1 MRRPL
6 CVFCAGMLGVALV
19 CDFLPQTELFV
30 PFAAFFVAVCLLL
43 CIPDRTRKALLCLLL
58 GAAAGLAAARHT
70 NARLEQTLEKYA
82 GQTVALTAE
91 VESVSAS
98 YYPGI
103 VDAVLRVERVN
114 GRAAEF
120 RVECDTLPVCE
131 AGERVEGRFA
141 LEAPEPADRTTLFAD
156 GVALLAKEPQAFA
169 RLGQGSSFRART
181 SRLQKRLSTS
191 LRGEMNEDAG
201 GVLAA
206 MTVGD
211 RNHLS
216 SALRSAYR
224 GAGLSHVLVVSGMHV
239 SILCGDVFGR
249 RRRERS
255 YRSRRVKVLFTAF
268 LALLLAGVTGF
279 TPSVCRAAVAVW
291 VSALGVWVYGASDAL
306 TSLAAAGIL
315 MTARNSY
322 AVCDIGFELSFA
334 AVLGTLAGAELS
346 RRLHALFAAH
356 ATRKKKPAVLQRI
369 LRHVRSSLTETV
381 CIGVCASAAAF
392 PVLVLR
398 GLSVSIYAVLSG
410 VAVLWMVKPMML
422 LGLGTA
428 FAGLVPAAGPLYTMI
443 GKAAEFLTG
452 LLNRW
457 AVWVSAKPGAGLYFD
472 TNYAAIV
479 CLLLMALCGLAH
491 VWKVRLR
498 VAVPG
503 LLLTAAL
510 AIGAGNALC
519 RDVVHVDLVG
529 SANRVMSGQKFTTLF
544 IDEAAQALEAA
555 CWIPMKRTTRVV
567 FAGDHC
573 QLPPTVKSIEAMRG
587 GLAKTLMERIVEN
600 KPEVVT
606 LLTVQYRMNE
616 KIMQFSSEW
625 FYDGKVIAAPEV
637 CHRGILDYDLPMMWI
652 DTSGTEAY
660 EQFVGES
667 FGRINKK
674 EAALTLEKLQE
685 YFEKTGK
692 QRILDE
698 SIDVGIISPYRAQV
712 QYLRQQIKKKE
723 FFRPYRKLISVN
735 TVDGFQGQE
744 RDIIIISLVRSNNE
758 GQIGF
763 LSDLRR
769 MNVAITRARMKLI
782 IMGNA
787 ETLSH
792 TLFYKKLYEY
802 VMQISNGE

>member
-1 MRRPL
+1 M
-6 CVFCAGMLGVALV
+6 
-19 CDFLPQTELFV
+19 
-30 PFAAFFVAVCLLL
+30 PFAAFFVAGCLLL
-43 CIPDRTRKALLCLLL
+43 CIPDRTRKASLCLLL

-156 GVALLAKEPQAFA
+156 GVVLWAREPQAFA
-169 RLGQGSSFRART
+169 RLGKSSSFRART
-181 SRLQKRLSTS
+181 GRLQKRLSTS

-255 YRSRRVKVLFTAF
+255 YRSRRVKALFTAF
-268 LALLLAGVTGF
+268 LALLLVGVTGF
-279 TPSVCRAAVAVW
+279 TPSVRRAAVAVW

-334 AVLGTLAGAELS
+334 AVVGTVAGGACIRRIREWWCQDFWKKSENPVRRPWYLRVFPDRFWGLAESACIS
-346 RRLHALFAAH
+346 LF
-356 ATRKKKPAVLQRI
+356 
-369 LRHVRSSLTETV
+369 
-381 CIGVCASAAAF
+381 ASAATF

-398 GLSVSIYAVLSG
+398 GLSVSLWAVASG
-410 VAVLWMVKPMML
+410 VAVLWLVQPML
-422 LGLGTA
+422 LLSLGTA

-457 AVWVSAKPGAGLYFD
+457 TVWISTKPGAGLYFD
-472 TNYAAIV
+472 TNYAALV

-491 VWKVRLR
+491 LWKVRLR

-503 LLLTAAL
+503 ILMTAVL
-510 AIGAGNALC
+510 AIGVGNALC

-529 SANRVMSGQKFTTLF
+529 SANSPAVVVSQNHTAVVLF
-544 IDEAAQALEAA
+544 RGGASTQRALENQLA
-555 CWIPMKRTTRVV
+555 RRGVTTVE
-567 FAGDHC
+567 
-573 QLPPTVKSIEAMRG
+573 L
-587 GLAKTLMERIVEN
+587 LA
-600 KPEVVT
+600 
-606 LLTVQYRMNE
+606 
-616 KIMQFSSEW
+616 
-625 FYDGKVIAAPEV
+625 
-637 CHRGILDYDLPMMWI
+637 
-652 DTSGTEAY
+652 
-660 EQFVGES
+660 
-667 FGRINKK
+667 
-674 EAALTLEKLQE
+674 
-685 YFEKTGK
+685 
-692 QRILDE
+692 
-698 SIDVGIISPYRAQV
+698 
-712 QYLRQQIKKKE
+712 
-723 FFRPYRKLISVN
+723 
-735 TVDGFQGQE
+735 
-744 RDIIIISLVRSNNE
+744 
-758 GQIGF
+758 
-763 LSDLRR
+763 DLRLDPE
-769 MNVAITRARMKLI
+769 NVT
-782 IMGNA
+782 
-787 ETLSH
+787 
-792 TLFYKKLYEY
+792 
-802 VMQISNGE
+802 

>member
-1 MRRPL
+1 M
-6 CVFCAGMLGVALV
+6 
-19 CDFLPQTELFV
+19 

-43 CIPDRTRKALLCLLL
+43 CIPDRTRKASLCLLL
-58 GAAAGLAAARHT
+58 GAAAGLAAVRHT
-70 NARLEQTLEKYA
+70 DARLAGVQAQYA
-82 GQTVALTAE
+82 GQTVVLTAE
-91 VESVSAS
+91 VELVSPS

-114 GRAAEF
+114 GKAADL
-120 RVECDTLPVCE
+120 RVECDALPQCE
-131 AGERVEGRFA
+131 AGERVEGRFV
-141 LEAPEPADRTTLFAD
+141 LEVPEPAERTALFAD
-156 GVALLAKEPQAFA
+156 GAALLAKEPQAFA

-181 SRLQKRLSTS
+181 SRLQKRLSAS
-191 LRGEMNEDAG
+191 LRKGLSEDVG

-255 YRSRRVKVLFTAF
+255 YRSRRVKALFTAF

-346 RRLHALFAAH
+346 RHLHALFAAH
-356 ATRKKKPAVLQRI
+356 ATRKKKPSVLQRI

-381 CIGVCASAAAF
+381 CIGVCASAATF

-398 GLSVSIYAVLSG
+398 GLSVSLWAVASG
-410 VAVLWMVKPMML
+410 VAVLWLVQPML
-422 LGLGTA
+422 LLSLGTA

-457 AVWVSAKPGAGLYFD
+457 AVWVSAKPGAGMYFD
-472 TNYAAIV
+472 TNYAALV

-529 SANRVMSGQKFTTLF
+529 SANSPAVVVSQNHTAVVLF
-544 IDEAAQALEAA
+544 
-555 CWIPMKRTTRVV
+555 
-567 FAGDHC
+567 
-573 QLPPTVKSIEAMRG
+573 RG
-587 GLAKTLMERIVEN
+587 GASTQRAVEN
-600 KPEVVT
+600 QLARRGVTTVELLADLRLDPENACTLPARTMCRVAVQPVGSAVTRQTQTAAVETLRTRSGCLVRLTIGEQQFVTVSGTVTLAEPVRVQWLLASPAKPEAVQWEQ
-606 LLTVQYRMNE
+606 LLSRSDHYQW
-616 KIMQFSSEW
+616 MQGGEAVYASLSLR
-625 FYDGKVIAAPEV
+625 P
-637 CHRGILDYDLPMMWI
+637 
-652 DTSGTEAY
+652 SG
-660 EQFVGES
+660 GW
-667 FGRINKK
+667 
-674 EAALTLEKLQE
+674 
-685 YFEKTGK
+685 
-692 QRILDE
+692 
-698 SIDVGIISPYRAQV
+698 RA
-712 QYLRQQIKKKE
+712 E
-723 FFRPYRKLISVN
+723 
-735 TVDGFQGQE
+735 
-744 RDIIIISLVRSNNE
+744 
-758 GQIGF
+758 
-763 LSDLRR
+763 
-769 MNVAITRARMKLI
+769 
-782 IMGNA
+782 
-787 ETLSH
+787 
-792 TLFYKKLYEY
+792 
-802 VMQISNGE
+802 

>member
-1 MRRPL
+1 M
-6 CVFCAGMLGVALV
+6 
-19 CDFLPQTELFV
+19 

-156 GVALLAKEPQAFA
+156 GVVLWAREPQAFA
-169 RLGQGSSFRART
+169 RLGKSSSFRART
-181 SRLQKRLSTS
+181 GRLQKRLSTS

-239 SILCGDVFGR
+239 SILCGNVFGR

-255 YRSRRVKVLFTAF
+255 YRSRRVKALFTAF

-346 RRLHALFAAH
+346 RHLHALFAAH

-369 LRHVRSSLTETV
+369 LRHIRSSLTETV

-428 FAGLVPAAGPLYTMI
+428 FAGLVPVAGPLYLLL
-443 GKAAEFLTG
+443 GKAAEALTG

-472 TNYAAIV
+472 TNYAALV

-491 VWKVRLR
+491 LWKVRLR

-503 LLLTAAL
+503 LLLTAAQ
-510 AIGAGNALC
+510 AMPCAGMWC
-519 RDVVHVDLVG
+519 T
-529 SANRVMSGQKFTTLF
+529 STLW
-544 IDEAAQALEAA
+544 A
-555 CWIPMKRTTRVV
+555 V
-567 FAGDHC
+567 
-573 QLPPTVKSIEAMRG
+573 PTVRRWWSARITQPWCCSGVGHPLSGRW
-587 GLAKTLMERIVEN
+587 KTSW
-600 KPEVVT
+600 PA
-606 LLTVQYRMNE
+606 
-616 KIMQFSSEW
+616 
-625 FYDGKVIAAPEV
+625 GA
-637 CHRGILDYDLPMMWI
+637 
-652 DTSGTEAY
+652 
-660 EQFVGES
+660 
-667 FGRINKK
+667 
-674 EAALTLEKLQE
+674 
-685 YFEKTGK
+685 
-692 QRILDE
+692 
-698 SIDVGIISPYRAQV
+698 
-712 QYLRQQIKKKE
+712 
-723 FFRPYRKLISVN
+723 
-735 TVDGFQGQE
+735 
-744 RDIIIISLVRSNNE
+744 
-758 GQIGF
+758 
-763 LSDLRR
+763 
-769 MNVAITRARMKLI
+769 
-782 IMGNA
+782 
-787 ETLSH
+787 
-792 TLFYKKLYEY
+792 
-802 VMQISNGE
+802 

>member
-1 MRRPL
+1 M
-6 CVFCAGMLGVALV
+6 
-19 CDFLPQTELFV
+19 

-58 GAAAGLAAARHT
+58 GAAGLVAARHT

-91 VESVSAS
+91 VESVSVS

-156 GVALLAKEPQAFA
+156 GVVLWAREPQAFA
-169 RLGQGSSFRART
+169 RLGKSSSFRART

-211 RNHLS
+211 RNYLS

-239 SILCGDVFGR
+239 SILCGDVFGSVFGR

-255 YRSRRVKVLFTAF
+255 YRSRRVKALFTAF

-315 MTARNSY
+315 MTVRNSY

-334 AVLGTLAGAELS
+334 AVVGTVAGGACIRRIREWWCQDFWKKSENPVRRPWYLRVFPDRFWGLAESACIS
-346 RRLHALFAAH
+346 LF
-356 ATRKKKPAVLQRI
+356 
-369 LRHVRSSLTETV
+369 
-381 CIGVCASAAAF
+381 ASAATF

-398 GLSVSIYAVLSG
+398 GLSVSLWAVASG
-410 VAVLWMVKPMML
+410 VAVLWLVQPML
-422 LGLGTA
+422 LLSLGTA
-428 FAGLVPAAGPLYTMI
+428 FAGLVPVAGPLYLLL
-443 GKAAEFLTG
+443 GKAAEALTG

-472 TNYAAIV
+472 TNYAALV
-479 CLLLMALCGLAH
+479 CLLLMALCGLAQLG
-491 VWKVRLR
+491 KVRLR

-519 RDVVHVDLVG
+519 RDVVHIDLVG
-529 SANRVMSGQKFTTLF
+529 SANSPAVVVSQNHTAVVLF
-544 IDEAAQALEAA
+544 
-555 CWIPMKRTTRVV
+555 
-567 FAGDHC
+567 
-573 QLPPTVKSIEAMRG
+573 RG
-587 GLAKTLMERIVEN
+587 GASTQRAVEN
-600 KPEVVT
+600 QLARRGVTTVELLADLRLDPEDACTLPARTMCRVAVQSMGSAVTRQTQTAAVETLRTRSGCLVRLTIGEQQFVTVSGTVTLAEPVRVQWLLASPAKPEAVQWEQ
-606 LLTVQYRMNE
+606 LLSRSDHYQW
-616 KIMQFSSEW
+616 MQGGEAVYASLSLR
-625 FYDGKVIAAPEV
+625 P
-637 CHRGILDYDLPMMWI
+637 
-652 DTSGTEAY
+652 SG
-660 EQFVGES
+660 GW
-667 FGRINKK
+667 
-674 EAALTLEKLQE
+674 
-685 YFEKTGK
+685 
-692 QRILDE
+692 
-698 SIDVGIISPYRAQV
+698 RA
-712 QYLRQQIKKKE
+712 E
-723 FFRPYRKLISVN
+723 
-735 TVDGFQGQE
+735 
-744 RDIIIISLVRSNNE
+744 
-758 GQIGF
+758 
-763 LSDLRR
+763 
-769 MNVAITRARMKLI
+769 
-782 IMGNA
+782 
-787 ETLSH
+787 
-792 TLFYKKLYEY
+792 
-802 VMQISNGE
+802 

>member
-1 MRRPL
+1 M
-6 CVFCAGMLGVALV
+6 
-19 CDFLPQTELFV
+19 

-43 CIPDRTRKALLCLLL
+43 CIPDRTRKASLCLLL
-58 GAAAGLAAARHT
+58 GAAAGLAAVRHT
-70 NARLEQTLEKYA
+70 DARLAGVQAQHA
-82 GQTVALTAE
+82 GQTVVLTAE
-91 VESVSAS
+91 VELVSPS

-114 GRAAEF
+114 GKAADL
-120 RVECDTLPVCE
+120 RVECDALPQCE
-131 AGERVEGRFA
+131 AGERVEGRFV
-141 LEAPEPADRTTLFAD
+141 LEVPEPAERTALFAD
-156 GVALLAKEPQAFA
+156 GAALLAKEPQAFA

-181 SRLQKRLSTS
+181 SRLQKRLSAS
-191 LRGEMNEDAG
+191 LRKGLSEDVG

-255 YRSRRVKVLFTAF
+255 YRSRRVKALFTAF

-346 RRLHALFAAH
+346 RHLHALFAAH
-356 ATRKKKPAVLQRI
+356 ATRKKKPSVLQRI

-381 CIGVCASAAAF
+381 CIGVCASAATF

-398 GLSVSIYAVLSG
+398 GLSVSLWAVASG
-410 VAVLWMVKPMML
+410 VAVLWLVQPML
-422 LGLGTA
+422 LLSLGTA

-457 AVWVSAKPGAGLYFD
+457 AVWVSAKPGAGMYFD
-472 TNYAAIV
+472 TNYAALV

-510 AIGAGNALC
+510 AIGVGNALC

-529 SANRVMSGQKFTTLF
+529 SANSPAVVVSQNHTAVVLF
-544 IDEAAQALEAA
+544 
-555 CWIPMKRTTRVV
+555 
-567 FAGDHC
+567 
-573 QLPPTVKSIEAMRG
+573 RG
-587 GLAKTLMERIVEN
+587 GASTQRAVEN
-600 KPEVVT
+600 QLARRGVTTVELLADLRLDPENACTLPARTMCRVAVQPVGSAVTRQTQTAAVETLRTRFGCLVRLTIGEQQFVTVSGTVTLAEPVRAQWLLASPAKPEAVQWEQ
-606 LLTVQYRMNE
+606 LLSRSDHYQW
-616 KIMQFSSEW
+616 MQGGEAVYASLSLR
-625 FYDGKVIAAPEV
+625 P
-637 CHRGILDYDLPMMWI
+637 
-652 DTSGTEAY
+652 SG
-660 EQFVGES
+660 GW
-667 FGRINKK
+667 
-674 EAALTLEKLQE
+674 
-685 YFEKTGK
+685 
-692 QRILDE
+692 
-698 SIDVGIISPYRAQV
+698 RA
-712 QYLRQQIKKKE
+712 E
-723 FFRPYRKLISVN
+723 
-735 TVDGFQGQE
+735 
-744 RDIIIISLVRSNNE
+744 
-758 GQIGF
+758 
-763 LSDLRR
+763 
-769 MNVAITRARMKLI
+769 
-782 IMGNA
+782 
-787 ETLSH
+787 
-792 TLFYKKLYEY
+792 
-802 VMQISNGE
+802 

>member
-1 MRRPL
+1 M
-6 CVFCAGMLGVALV
+6 
-19 CDFLPQTELFV
+19 

-43 CIPDRTRKALLCLLL
+43 CIPDRTRKASLCLLL

-156 GVALLAKEPQAFA
+156 GAALLAKEPQAFA

-181 SRLQKRLSTS
+181 SRLQKRLSAS

-211 RNHLS
+211 RDHLS

-255 YRSRRVKVLFTAF
+255 YRSRRVKALFTAF

-334 AVLGTLAGAELS
+334 AVVGTVAGGACIRRIREWWCQDFWKKSENPVRRPWYLRVFPDRFWGLAESACIS
-346 RRLHALFAAH
+346 LF
-356 ATRKKKPAVLQRI
+356 
-369 LRHVRSSLTETV
+369 
-381 CIGVCASAAAF
+381 ASAATF

-398 GLSVSIYAVLSG
+398 GLSVSLWAVASG
-410 VAVLWMVKPMML
+410 VAVLWLVQPMLL

-472 TNYAAIV
+472 TNYAALV

-491 VWKVRLR
+491 LWKVRLR

-503 LLLTAAL
+503 LLLTAVL
-510 AIGAGNALC
+510 AIGVGNALC
-519 RDVVHVDLVG
+519 RDVVHIDLVG
-529 SANRVMSGQKFTTLF
+529 SANSPAVVVSQNHTAVVLF
-544 IDEAAQALEAA
+544 RGGASTQRALENQLARRGVTTVELLADLRLDPENACTLPARTMCRVAVQPVGSAVTRQTSTAA
-555 CWIPMKRTTRVV
+555 VETLHTRFGCLVRLTIGEQQFV
-567 FAGDHC
+567 
-573 QLPPTVKSIEAMRG
+573 TVSG
-587 GLAKTLMERIVEN
+587 TVTLAEPVRAQWLLASPA
-600 KPEVVT
+600 KPEAVQWEQ
-606 LLTVQYRMNE
+606 LLSRSDHYQW
-616 KIMQFSSEW
+616 MQGEEAVYASLSLR
-625 FYDGKVIAAPEV
+625 P
-637 CHRGILDYDLPMMWI
+637 
-652 DTSGTEAY
+652 SG
-660 EQFVGES
+660 GW
-667 FGRINKK
+667 
-674 EAALTLEKLQE
+674 
-685 YFEKTGK
+685 
-692 QRILDE
+692 
-698 SIDVGIISPYRAQV
+698 RA
-712 QYLRQQIKKKE
+712 E
-723 FFRPYRKLISVN
+723 
-735 TVDGFQGQE
+735 
-744 RDIIIISLVRSNNE
+744 
-758 GQIGF
+758 
-763 LSDLRR
+763 
-769 MNVAITRARMKLI
+769 
-782 IMGNA
+782 
-787 ETLSH
+787 
-792 TLFYKKLYEY
+792 
-802 VMQISNGE
+802 

>member
-1 MRRPL
+1 M
-6 CVFCAGMLGVALV
+6 
-19 CDFLPQTELFV
+19 

-43 CIPDRTRKALLCLLL
+43 CIPDRTRKASLCLLL
-58 GAAAGLAAARHT
+58 GAAAGLAAVRHT
-70 NARLEQTLEKYA
+70 DARLAGVQAQYA
-82 GQTVALTAE
+82 GQTVVLTAE
-91 VESVSAS
+91 VELVSPS

-114 GRAAEF
+114 GKAADL
-120 RVECDTLPVCE
+120 RVECDALPQCE
-131 AGERVEGRFA
+131 AGERVEGRFV
-141 LEAPEPADRTTLFAD
+141 LEVPEPAERTALFAD
-156 GVALLAKEPQAFA
+156 GAALLAKEPQAFA

-181 SRLQKRLSTS
+181 SRLQKRLSAS
-191 LRGEMNEDAG
+191 LRKGLSEDVG

-255 YRSRRVKVLFTAF
+255 YRSRRVKALFTAF

-346 RRLHALFAAH
+346 RHLHALFAAH
-356 ATRKKKPAVLQRI
+356 ATRKKKPSVLQRI

-381 CIGVCASAAAF
+381 CIGVCASAATF

-398 GLSVSIYAVLSG
+398 GLSVSLWAVASG
-410 VAVLWMVKPMML
+410 VAVLWLVQPML
-422 LGLGTA
+422 LLSLGTA

-457 AVWVSAKPGAGLYFD
+457 AVWVSAKPGAGMYFD
-472 TNYAAIV
+472 TNYAALV

-519 RDVVHVDLVG
+519 REVVHVDLVG
-529 SANRVMSGQKFTTLF
+529 SANSPAVVVSQNHTAVVLF
-544 IDEAAQALEAA
+544 
-555 CWIPMKRTTRVV
+555 
-567 FAGDHC
+567 
-573 QLPPTVKSIEAMRG
+573 RG
-587 GLAKTLMERIVEN
+587 GASTQRAVEN
-600 KPEVVT
+600 QLARRGVTTVELLADLRLDPENACTLPARTMCRVAVQPVGSAVTRQTQTAAVETLRTRFGCLVRLTIGEQQFVTVSGTVTLAEPVRAQWLLASPAKPEAVQWEQ
-606 LLTVQYRMNE
+606 LLSRSDHYQW
-616 KIMQFSSEW
+616 MQGGEAVYASLSLR
-625 FYDGKVIAAPEV
+625 P
-637 CHRGILDYDLPMMWI
+637 
-652 DTSGTEAY
+652 SG
-660 EQFVGES
+660 GW
-667 FGRINKK
+667 
-674 EAALTLEKLQE
+674 
-685 YFEKTGK
+685 
-692 QRILDE
+692 
-698 SIDVGIISPYRAQV
+698 RA
-712 QYLRQQIKKKE
+712 E
-723 FFRPYRKLISVN
+723 
-735 TVDGFQGQE
+735 
-744 RDIIIISLVRSNNE
+744 
-758 GQIGF
+758 
-763 LSDLRR
+763 
-769 MNVAITRARMKLI
+769 
-782 IMGNA
+782 
-787 ETLSH
+787 
-792 TLFYKKLYEY
+792 
-802 VMQISNGE
+802 

>member
-1 MRRPL
+1 M
-6 CVFCAGMLGVALV
+6 
-19 CDFLPQTELFV
+19 

-43 CIPDRTRKALLCLLL
+43 CIPDRTRKASLCLLL

-141 LEAPEPADRTTLFAD
+141 LEAPEHADRTTLFAD
-156 GVALLAKEPQAFA
+156 GVVLWAREPQAFA
-169 RLGQGSSFRART
+169 RLGKSSSFRART
-181 SRLQKRLSTS
+181 AAQ
-191 LRGEMNEDAG
+191 G

-255 YRSRRVKVLFTAF
+255 YRSRRVKALFTAF

-346 RRLHALFAAH
+346 RHLHALFAAH
-356 ATRKKKPAVLQRI
+356 ATRKKKPSVLQRI

-392 PVLVLR
+392 PVLVLW

-428 FAGLVPAAGPLYTMI
+428 FAGLVPMAGPLYLLL
-443 GKAAEFLTG
+443 GKAAEALTG

-472 TNYAAIV
+472 TNYAALV

-491 VWKVRLR
+491 LWKVRLR

-519 RDVVHVDLVG
+519 RDVVHIDLVG
-529 SANRVMSGQKFTTLF
+529 SANSPAVVVSQNHTAVVLF
-544 IDEAAQALEAA
+544 RGGASTQRALENQLARRGVTTVELLADLRLDPENACTLPARTMCRVAVQPVGSAVTRQTSTAA
-555 CWIPMKRTTRVV
+555 VETLHTRFGCLVRLTIGEQQFV
-567 FAGDHC
+567 
-573 QLPPTVKSIEAMRG
+573 TVSG
-587 GLAKTLMERIVEN
+587 TVTLAEPVRAQWLLASPA
-600 KPEVVT
+600 KPEAVQWEQ
-606 LLTVQYRMNE
+606 LLSRSDHYQW
-616 KIMQFSSEW
+616 MQGGEAVYASLSLR
-625 FYDGKVIAAPEV
+625 P
-637 CHRGILDYDLPMMWI
+637 
-652 DTSGTEAY
+652 SG
-660 EQFVGES
+660 GW
-667 FGRINKK
+667 
-674 EAALTLEKLQE
+674 
-685 YFEKTGK
+685 
-692 QRILDE
+692 
-698 SIDVGIISPYRAQV
+698 RA
-712 QYLRQQIKKKE
+712 E
-723 FFRPYRKLISVN
+723 
-735 TVDGFQGQE
+735 
-744 RDIIIISLVRSNNE
+744 
-758 GQIGF
+758 
-763 LSDLRR
+763 
-769 MNVAITRARMKLI
+769 
-782 IMGNA
+782 
-787 ETLSH
+787 
-792 TLFYKKLYEY
+792 
-802 VMQISNGE
+802 

>member
-1 MRRPL
+1 M
-6 CVFCAGMLGVALV
+6 
-19 CDFLPQTELFV
+19 

-156 GVALLAKEPQAFA
+156 GAALLAKEPQAFA

-181 SRLQKRLSTS
+181 SRLQKRLSAS

-239 SILCGDVFGR
+239 SILCGNVFGSVFGR

-255 YRSRRVKVLFTAF
+255 YRSRRVKALFTAF

-334 AVLGTLAGAELS
+334 AVVGTVAGGACIRRIREWWCQNFWKKSENPVRRPWYLKVFPDRFWGLAESACIS
-346 RRLHALFAAH
+346 LF
-356 ATRKKKPAVLQRI
+356 
-369 LRHVRSSLTETV
+369 
-381 CIGVCASAAAF
+381 ASAATF

-398 GLSVSIYAVLSG
+398 GLSVSLWAVASG
-410 VAVLWMVKPMML
+410 VAVLWLVQPML
-422 LGLGTA
+422 LLSLGTA
-428 FAGLVPAAGPLYTMI
+428 FAGLVPVAGPLYLLL
-443 GKAAEFLTG
+443 GKAAEALTG

-457 AVWVSAKPGAGLYFD
+457 TVWISTKPGAGLYFD
-472 TNYAAIV
+472 TNYAALV

-491 VWKVRLR
+491 LWKVRLR

-503 LLLTAAL
+503 LLLTAVL
-510 AIGAGNALC
+510 AIGVGNALC

-529 SANRVMSGQKFTTLF
+529 SANSPAVVVSQNHTAVVLF
-544 IDEAAQALEAA
+544 
-555 CWIPMKRTTRVV
+555 
-567 FAGDHC
+567 
-573 QLPPTVKSIEAMRG
+573 RG
-587 GLAKTLMERIVEN
+587 GASTQRAVEN
-600 KPEVVT
+600 QLARRGVTTVELLADLRLDPENACTLPARTMCRVAVQPVGSAVTRQTSTAAVETLRTRFGCLVRLTIGEQQFVTVSGTVT
-606 LLTVQYRMNE
+606 LAEPV
-616 KIMQFSSEW
+616 
-625 FYDGKVIAAPEV
+625 
-637 CHRGILDYDLPMMWI
+637 
-652 DTSGTEAY
+652 
-660 EQFVGES
+660 
-667 FGRINKK
+667 
-674 EAALTLEKLQE
+674 
-685 YFEKTGK
+685 
-692 QRILDE
+692 
-698 SIDVGIISPYRAQV
+698 RAQWLLASPANPEAV
-712 QYLRQQIKKKE
+712 QWEQLLSRSDHYQWMQGGEAVYASLSLR
-723 FFRPYRKLISVN
+723 PS
-735 TVDGFQGQE
+735 GGW
-744 RDIIIISLVRSNNE
+744 
-758 GQIGF
+758 
-763 LSDLRR
+763 
-769 MNVAITRARMKLI
+769 RA
-782 IMGNA
+782 
-787 ETLSH
+787 E
-792 TLFYKKLYEY
+792 
-802 VMQISNGE
+802 

>member
-1 MRRPL
+1 M
-6 CVFCAGMLGVALV
+6 
-19 CDFLPQTELFV
+19 

-70 NARLEQTLEKYA
+70 SARLEQTLEKYA

-156 GVALLAKEPQAFA
+156 GAALLAKEPQAFA

-181 SRLQKRLSTS
+181 GRLQKRLSTS

-255 YRSRRVKVLFTAF
+255 YRSRRVKALFTAF

-334 AVLGTLAGAELS
+334 AVVGTVAGGACIRRIREWWCQDFWKKSENPVRRPWYLRVFPDRFWGLAESACIS
-346 RRLHALFAAH
+346 LF
-356 ATRKKKPAVLQRI
+356 
-369 LRHVRSSLTETV
+369 
-381 CIGVCASAAAF
+381 ASAATF

-398 GLSVSIYAVLSG
+398 GLSVSLWAVASG
-410 VAVLWMVKPMML
+410 VAVLWLVQPML
-422 LGLGTA
+422 LLSLGTA
-428 FAGLVPAAGPLYTMI
+428 FAGLVPVAGPLYLLL
-443 GKAAEFLTG
+443 GKAAEALTG

-472 TNYAAIV
+472 TNYAALV

-491 VWKVRLR
+491 LWKVRLR

-503 LLLTAAL
+503 ILLTAVL
-510 AIGAGNALC
+510 AIGVGNALC
-519 RDVVHVDLVG
+519 RDVVHIDLVG
-529 SANRVMSGQKFTTLF
+529 SANSPAVVVSQNHTAVVLF
-544 IDEAAQALEAA
+544 RGGASTQRALENQLARRGVTTVELLADLRLDPENACTLPARTMCRVAVQPVGSAVTRQTSTAA
-555 CWIPMKRTTRVV
+555 VETLHTRFGCLVRLTIGEQQFV
-567 FAGDHC
+567 
-573 QLPPTVKSIEAMRG
+573 TVSG
-587 GLAKTLMERIVEN
+587 TVTLAEPVRAQWLLASPA
-600 KPEVVT
+600 KPEAVQWEQ
-606 LLTVQYRMNE
+606 LLSRSDHYQW
-616 KIMQFSSEW
+616 MQGGEAVYASLSLR
-625 FYDGKVIAAPEV
+625 P
-637 CHRGILDYDLPMMWI
+637 
-652 DTSGTEAY
+652 SG
-660 EQFVGES
+660 GW
-667 FGRINKK
+667 
-674 EAALTLEKLQE
+674 
-685 YFEKTGK
+685 
-692 QRILDE
+692 
-698 SIDVGIISPYRAQV
+698 RA
-712 QYLRQQIKKKE
+712 E
-723 FFRPYRKLISVN
+723 
-735 TVDGFQGQE
+735 
-744 RDIIIISLVRSNNE
+744 
-758 GQIGF
+758 
-763 LSDLRR
+763 
-769 MNVAITRARMKLI
+769 
-782 IMGNA
+782 
-787 ETLSH
+787 
-792 TLFYKKLYEY
+792 
-802 VMQISNGE
+802 

>member
-1 MRRPL
+1 M
-6 CVFCAGMLGVALV
+6 
-19 CDFLPQTELFV
+19 

-141 LEAPEPADRTTLFAD
+141 LEAPEPADRITLFAD
-156 GVALLAKEPQAFA
+156 GAALLAKEPQAFA

-255 YRSRRVKVLFTAF
+255 YRSRRVKALFTAF

-346 RRLHALFAAH
+346 RHLHALFAAH

-381 CIGVCASAAAF
+381 CIGVCASAATF

-398 GLSVSIYAVLSG
+398 GLSVSLWAVASG
-410 VAVLWMVKPMML
+410 VAVLWLVQPML
-422 LGLGTA
+422 LLSLGTA
-428 FAGLVPAAGPLYTMI
+428 FAGLVPVAGPLYLLL
-443 GKAAEFLTG
+443 GKAAEALTG

-457 AVWVSAKPGAGLYFD
+457 TVWISTKPGAGLYFD
-472 TNYAAIV
+472 TNYAAFV

-491 VWKVRLR
+491 LWKVRLR
-498 VAVPG
+498 VALPG
-503 LLLTAAL
+503 ILMTAVL
-510 AIGAGNALC
+510 AIGVGNALC

-529 SANRVMSGQKFTTLF
+529 SANSPAVVVSQNHTAVVLF
-544 IDEAAQALEAA
+544 
-555 CWIPMKRTTRVV
+555 
-567 FAGDHC
+567 
-573 QLPPTVKSIEAMRG
+573 RG
-587 GLAKTLMERIVEN
+587 GASTQRAVENQLARRGVTTVELLADLRLDPENACTLPARTMCRVAVQPVGSAVTRQTSTAAVETLRTRSGCLVRLTIGEQQFVTVSGTVTLAEPVRVQWLLASPAKTEAVQWEQ
-600 KPEVVT
+600 
-606 LLTVQYRMNE
+606 LLSRSDHYQW
-616 KIMQFSSEW
+616 MQGGEAVYASLSLR
-625 FYDGKVIAAPEV
+625 P
-637 CHRGILDYDLPMMWI
+637 
-652 DTSGTEAY
+652 SG
-660 EQFVGES
+660 GW
-667 FGRINKK
+667 
-674 EAALTLEKLQE
+674 
-685 YFEKTGK
+685 
-692 QRILDE
+692 
-698 SIDVGIISPYRAQV
+698 RA
-712 QYLRQQIKKKE
+712 E
-723 FFRPYRKLISVN
+723 
-735 TVDGFQGQE
+735 
-744 RDIIIISLVRSNNE
+744 
-758 GQIGF
+758 
-763 LSDLRR
+763 
-769 MNVAITRARMKLI
+769 
-782 IMGNA
+782 
-787 ETLSH
+787 
-792 TLFYKKLYEY
+792 
-802 VMQISNGE
+802 

>member
-43 CIPDRTRKALLCLLL
+43 CIPDRTRKASLCLLL

-156 GVALLAKEPQAFA
+156 GAALLAKEPQAFA

-181 SRLQKRLSTS
+181 GRLQKRLSTS

-239 SILCGDVFGR
+239 SILCGDVFGSVFGR
-249 RRRERS
+249 RSRERS
-255 YRSRRVKVLFTAF
+255 YRSRRVKALFTAF

-334 AVLGTLAGAELS
+334 AVVGTVAGGACIRRIREWWCQDFWKKSENPVRRPWYLRVFPDRLWGLAESACIS
-346 RRLHALFAAH
+346 LF
-356 ATRKKKPAVLQRI
+356 
-369 LRHVRSSLTETV
+369 
-381 CIGVCASAAAF
+381 ASAATF

-398 GLSVSIYAVLSG
+398 GLSVSLWAVASG
-410 VAVLWMVKPMML
+410 VAVLWLVQPML
-422 LGLGTA
+422 LLSLGTA
-428 FAGLVPAAGPLYTMI
+428 FAGLVPVAGPLYLLL
-443 GKAAEFLTG
+443 GKAAEALTG

-457 AVWVSAKPGAGLYFD
+457 TVWISTKPGAGLYFD
-472 TNYAAIV
+472 TNYAALV

-491 VWKVRLR
+491 LWKVRLR

-503 LLLTAAL
+503 ILLTAVL
-510 AIGAGNALC
+510 AIGVGNALC
-519 RDVVHVDLVG
+519 RDVVHIDLVG
-529 SANRVMSGQKFTTLF
+529 SANSPAVVVSQNHTAVVLF
-544 IDEAAQALEAA
+544 
-555 CWIPMKRTTRVV
+555 
-567 FAGDHC
+567 
-573 QLPPTVKSIEAMRG
+573 RG
-587 GLAKTLMERIVEN
+587 GASTQRAVEN
-600 KPEVVT
+600 QLARRGVTTVELLADLRLDPENACTLPARTMCRVAVQPVGSAVTRQTQTAAVETLHTRFGCLVRLTIGEQQFVTVSGTVTLAEPVRAQWLLASPAKPEAVQWEQ
-606 LLTVQYRMNE
+606 LLSRSDHYQW
-616 KIMQFSSEW
+616 MQGGEAVYASLSLR
-625 FYDGKVIAAPEV
+625 P
-637 CHRGILDYDLPMMWI
+637 
-652 DTSGTEAY
+652 SG
-660 EQFVGES
+660 GW
-667 FGRINKK
+667 
-674 EAALTLEKLQE
+674 
-685 YFEKTGK
+685 
-692 QRILDE
+692 
-698 SIDVGIISPYRAQV
+698 RA
-712 QYLRQQIKKKE
+712 E
-723 FFRPYRKLISVN
+723 
-735 TVDGFQGQE
+735 
-744 RDIIIISLVRSNNE
+744 
-758 GQIGF
+758 
-763 LSDLRR
+763 
-769 MNVAITRARMKLI
+769 
-782 IMGNA
+782 
-787 ETLSH
+787 
-792 TLFYKKLYEY
+792 
-802 VMQISNGE
+802 

>member
-1 MRRPL
+1 M
-6 CVFCAGMLGVALV
+6 
-19 CDFLPQTELFV
+19 

-156 GVALLAKEPQAFA
+156 GAALLAKEPQAFA

-239 SILCGDVFGR
+239 SILCGDVFGSVFVR

-255 YRSRRVKVLFTAF
+255 YRSRRVKALFTAF

-334 AVLGTLAGAELS
+334 AVVGTVAGGACIRRIREWWCQDFWKKSENPVRRPWYLRVFPDRLWGLAESACIS
-346 RRLHALFAAH
+346 LF
-356 ATRKKKPAVLQRI
+356 
-369 LRHVRSSLTETV
+369 
-381 CIGVCASAAAF
+381 ASAATF

-398 GLSVSIYAVLSG
+398 GLSVSLWAVASG
-410 VAVLWMVKPMML
+410 VAVLWLVQPML
-422 LGLGTA
+422 LLSLGTA
-428 FAGLVPAAGPLYTMI
+428 FAGLVPVAGPLYLLL
-443 GKAAEFLTG
+443 GKAAEALTG

-457 AVWVSAKPGAGLYFD
+457 TVWISTKPGAGLYFD
-472 TNYAAIV
+472 TNYAALV

-491 VWKVRLR
+491 LWKVRLR

-503 LLLTAAL
+503 ILLTAVL
-510 AIGAGNALC
+510 AIGVGNALC
-519 RDVVHVDLVG
+519 RDVVHIDLVG
-529 SANRVMSGQKFTTLF
+529 SANSPAVVVSQNHTAVVLF
-544 IDEAAQALEAA
+544 
-555 CWIPMKRTTRVV
+555 
-567 FAGDHC
+567 
-573 QLPPTVKSIEAMRG
+573 RG
-587 GLAKTLMERIVEN
+587 GASTQRAVEN
-600 KPEVVT
+600 QLARRGVTTVELLADLRLDPENACTLPARTMCRVAVQPVGSAVTRQTQTAAVETLHTRFGCLVRLTIGEQQFVTVSGTVTLAEPVRAQWLLASPAKPEAVQWEQ
-606 LLTVQYRMNE
+606 LLSRSDHYQW
-616 KIMQFSSEW
+616 MQGGEAVYASLSLR
-625 FYDGKVIAAPEV
+625 P
-637 CHRGILDYDLPMMWI
+637 
-652 DTSGTEAY
+652 SG
-660 EQFVGES
+660 GW
-667 FGRINKK
+667 
-674 EAALTLEKLQE
+674 
-685 YFEKTGK
+685 
-692 QRILDE
+692 
-698 SIDVGIISPYRAQV
+698 RA
-712 QYLRQQIKKKE
+712 E
-723 FFRPYRKLISVN
+723 
-735 TVDGFQGQE
+735 
-744 RDIIIISLVRSNNE
+744 
-758 GQIGF
+758 
-763 LSDLRR
+763 
-769 MNVAITRARMKLI
+769 
-782 IMGNA
+782 
-787 ETLSH
+787 
-792 TLFYKKLYEY
+792 
-802 VMQISNGE
+802 

>member
-1 MRRPL
+1 M
-6 CVFCAGMLGVALV
+6 
-19 CDFLPQTELFV
+19 

-43 CIPDRTRKALLCLLL
+43 CIPDRTRKASLCLLL

-156 GVALLAKEPQAFA
+156 GAALLAKEPQAFA

-181 SRLQKRLSTS
+181 GRLQKRLSTS

-255 YRSRRVKVLFTAF
+255 YRSRRVKALFTAF

-334 AVLGTLAGAELS
+334 AVVGTVAGGACIRRIREWWCQDFWKKSENPVRRPWYLRVFPDRFWGLAESACIS
-346 RRLHALFAAH
+346 LF
-356 ATRKKKPAVLQRI
+356 
-369 LRHVRSSLTETV
+369 
-381 CIGVCASAAAF
+381 ASAATF

-398 GLSVSIYAVLSG
+398 GLSVSLWAVASG
-410 VAVLWMVKPMML
+410 VAVLWLVQPML
-422 LGLGTA
+422 LLSLGTA
-428 FAGLVPAAGPLYTMI
+428 FAGLVPVAGPLYLLL
-443 GKAAEFLTG
+443 GKAAEALTG

-472 TNYAAIV
+472 TNYAALV

-491 VWKVRLR
+491 LWKVRLR

-503 LLLTAAL
+503 ILLTAVL
-510 AIGAGNALC
+510 AIGVGNALC

-529 SANRVMSGQKFTTLF
+529 SANSPAVVVSQNHTAVVLF
-544 IDEAAQALEAA
+544 RGGASTQRALENQLARRGVTTVELLADLRLDPENA
-555 CWIPMKRTTRVV
+555 CTLPARTMCQVAVQPVGSAVTRQTQT
-567 FAGDHC
+567 A
-573 QLPPTVKSIEAMRG
+573 TVETLRTRFGCLVRLTIGEQQFVTVSG
-587 GLAKTLMERIVEN
+587 TVTLAEPVRAQWLLASPA
-600 KPEVVT
+600 KPEAVQWEQ
-606 LLTVQYRMNE
+606 LLSRSDHYQW
-616 KIMQFSSEW
+616 MQGGEAVYASLSLR
-625 FYDGKVIAAPEV
+625 P
-637 CHRGILDYDLPMMWI
+637 
-652 DTSGTEAY
+652 SG
-660 EQFVGES
+660 GW
-667 FGRINKK
+667 
-674 EAALTLEKLQE
+674 
-685 YFEKTGK
+685 
-692 QRILDE
+692 
-698 SIDVGIISPYRAQV
+698 RA
-712 QYLRQQIKKKE
+712 E
-723 FFRPYRKLISVN
+723 
-735 TVDGFQGQE
+735 
-744 RDIIIISLVRSNNE
+744 
-758 GQIGF
+758 
-763 LSDLRR
+763 
-769 MNVAITRARMKLI
+769 
-782 IMGNA
+782 
-787 ETLSH
+787 
-792 TLFYKKLYEY
+792 
-802 VMQISNGE
+802 

>member
-1 MRRPL
+1 
-6 CVFCAGMLGVALV
+6 MLGVELV
-19 CDFLPQTELFV
+19 CAFLPQTELFV
-30 PFAAFFVAVCLLL
+30 PFAAFFMAFCLLL

-58 GAAAGLAAARHT
+58 GAAAGLAAVRHT
-70 NARLEQTLEKYA
+70 DARLAGVQAQYA
-82 GQTVALTAE
+82 GQTVVLTAE
-91 VESVSAS
+91 VELVSPS

-114 GRAAEF
+114 GKAADL
-120 RVECDTLPVCE
+120 RVECDALPVCE

-156 GVALLAKEPQAFA
+156 GVVLWAREPQAFA
-169 RLGQGSSFRART
+169 RLGKSSSFRART

-211 RNHLS
+211 RNYLS

-239 SILCGDVFGR
+239 SILCGNVFGR

-255 YRSRRVKVLFTAF
+255 YRSRRVKALFTAF

-346 RRLHALFAAH
+346 RHLYALFAAH

-398 GLSVSIYAVLSG
+398 GLSVSLWAVASG
-410 VAVLWMVKPMML
+410 VAVLWLVRPML
-422 LGLGTA
+422 LLSLGTA
-428 FAGLVPAAGPLYTMI
+428 FAGLVPVAGPLYTMM

-472 TNYAAIV
+472 TNYAALV

-491 VWKVRLR
+491 LWKVRLR

-519 RDVVHVDLVG
+519 RDVVHIDLVG
-529 SANRVMSGQKFTTLF
+529 SANSPAVVVSQNHTAVVLF
-544 IDEAAQALEAA
+544 
-555 CWIPMKRTTRVV
+555 
-567 FAGDHC
+567 
-573 QLPPTVKSIEAMRG
+573 RG
-587 GLAKTLMERIVEN
+587 GASTQRAVEN
-600 KPEVVT
+600 QLARRGVTTVELLADLRLDPENACTLPARTMCRVAVQPVGSAVTRQTSTAAVETLRTRFGCLVRLTIGEQQFVTVSGTVTLAEPVRVQWLLASPAKPEAVQWEQ
-606 LLTVQYRMNE
+606 LLSRSDHYQW
-616 KIMQFSSEW
+616 MQGGEAVYASLSLR
-625 FYDGKVIAAPEV
+625 P
-637 CHRGILDYDLPMMWI
+637 
-652 DTSGTEAY
+652 SG
-660 EQFVGES
+660 GW
-667 FGRINKK
+667 
-674 EAALTLEKLQE
+674 
-685 YFEKTGK
+685 
-692 QRILDE
+692 
-698 SIDVGIISPYRAQV
+698 RA
-712 QYLRQQIKKKE
+712 E
-723 FFRPYRKLISVN
+723 
-735 TVDGFQGQE
+735 
-744 RDIIIISLVRSNNE
+744 
-758 GQIGF
+758 
-763 LSDLRR
+763 
-769 MNVAITRARMKLI
+769 
-782 IMGNA
+782 
-787 ETLSH
+787 
-792 TLFYKKLYEY
+792 
-802 VMQISNGE
+802 

>member
-1 MRRPL
+1 M
-6 CVFCAGMLGVALV
+6 
-19 CDFLPQTELFV
+19 

-43 CIPDRTRKALLCLLL
+43 CIPDRTRKASLCLLL

-141 LEAPEPADRTTLFAD
+141 LKAPEPADRTTLFAD
-156 GVALLAKEPQAFA
+156 GAALLAKEPQAFA

-181 SRLQKRLSTS
+181 SRLQKRLSAS

-211 RNHLS
+211 RNYLS

-239 SILCGDVFGR
+239 SILCGDVFGSVFGR

-255 YRSRRVKVLFTAF
+255 YRSRRVKALFTAF

-334 AVLGTLAGAELS
+334 AVVGTVAGGACIRRIREWWCQDFWKKSENPVRRPWYLRVFPDRLWGLAESACIS
-346 RRLHALFAAH
+346 LF
-356 ATRKKKPAVLQRI
+356 
-369 LRHVRSSLTETV
+369 
-381 CIGVCASAAAF
+381 ASAATF

-398 GLSVSIYAVLSG
+398 GLSVSLWAVASG
-410 VAVLWMVKPMML
+410 VAVLWLVQPML
-422 LGLGTA
+422 LLSLGTA
-428 FAGLVPAAGPLYTMI
+428 FAGLVPVAGPLYLLL
-443 GKAAEFLTG
+443 GKAAEALTG

-457 AVWVSAKPGAGLYFD
+457 TVWISTKPGAGLYFD
-472 TNYAAIV
+472 TNYAALV

-491 VWKVRLR
+491 LWKVRLR

-503 LLLTAAL
+503 ILLTAVL
-510 AIGAGNALC
+510 AIGVGNALC
-519 RDVVHVDLVG
+519 RDVVHIDLVG
-529 SANRVMSGQKFTTLF
+529 SANSPAVVVSQNHTAVVLF
-544 IDEAAQALEAA
+544 
-555 CWIPMKRTTRVV
+555 
-567 FAGDHC
+567 
-573 QLPPTVKSIEAMRG
+573 RG
-587 GLAKTLMERIVEN
+587 GASTQRAVEN
-600 KPEVVT
+600 QLARRGVTTVELLADLRLDPENACTLPARTMCRVAVQPVGSAVTRQTQTAAVETLHTRFGCLVRLTIGEQQFVTVSGTVTLAEPVRAQWLLASPAKPEAVQWEQ
-606 LLTVQYRMNE
+606 LLSRSDHYQW
-616 KIMQFSSEW
+616 MQGGEAVYASLSLR
-625 FYDGKVIAAPEV
+625 P
-637 CHRGILDYDLPMMWI
+637 
-652 DTSGTEAY
+652 SG
-660 EQFVGES
+660 GW
-667 FGRINKK
+667 
-674 EAALTLEKLQE
+674 
-685 YFEKTGK
+685 
-692 QRILDE
+692 
-698 SIDVGIISPYRAQV
+698 RA
-712 QYLRQQIKKKE
+712 E
-723 FFRPYRKLISVN
+723 
-735 TVDGFQGQE
+735 
-744 RDIIIISLVRSNNE
+744 
-758 GQIGF
+758 
-763 LSDLRR
+763 
-769 MNVAITRARMKLI
+769 
-782 IMGNA
+782 
-787 ETLSH
+787 
-792 TLFYKKLYEY
+792 
-802 VMQISNGE
+802 

>member
-1 MRRPL
+1 M
-6 CVFCAGMLGVALV
+6 
-19 CDFLPQTELFV
+19 

-43 CIPDRTRKALLCLLL
+43 CIPDRTRKASLCLLL

-114 GRAAEF
+114 GRTAEF

-156 GVALLAKEPQAFA
+156 GAALLAKEPQAFA

-224 GAGLSHVLVVSGMHV
+224 GAGLSHVLVVSGLHV
-239 SILCGDVFGR
+239 SILCGDILSSLLPYEWEQSYR
-249 RRRERS
+249 RRR
-255 YRSRRVKVLFTAF
+255 YRAIFKAL
-268 LALLLAGVTGF
+268 LAVLLAGVTGF

-346 RRLHALFAAH
+346 RHLHALFAAH
-356 ATRKKKPAVLQRI
+356 ATRKKKPSVLQRI

-410 VAVLWMVKPMML
+410 AAVLWMVKPMML

-443 GKAAEFLTG
+443 GKAAEFLTA

-472 TNYAAIV
+472 TNYAALV

-503 LLLTAAL
+503 ILMTAVL
-510 AIGAGNALC
+510 AIGVGNALC
-519 RDVVHVDLVG
+519 RDVVHIDLVG
-529 SANRVMSGQKFTTLF
+529 SANSPAVVVSQNHTAVVLF
-544 IDEAAQALEAA
+544 
-555 CWIPMKRTTRVV
+555 
-567 FAGDHC
+567 
-573 QLPPTVKSIEAMRG
+573 RG
-587 GLAKTLMERIVEN
+587 GASAQRAVEN
-600 KPEVVT
+600 QLARRGVTTVELLADLRLDPENACTLPARTMCRVAVQPVGSAVTRQTSTAAVETLHTRFGCLVRLTIGEQQFVTVSGTVTLAEPVRVQWLLASPAKPEA
-606 LLTVQYRMNE
+606 VQWEQMLSRSDHYQW
-616 KIMQFSSEW
+616 MQGGEAVYASLSLR
-625 FYDGKVIAAPEV
+625 P
-637 CHRGILDYDLPMMWI
+637 
-652 DTSGTEAY
+652 SG
-660 EQFVGES
+660 GW
-667 FGRINKK
+667 
-674 EAALTLEKLQE
+674 
-685 YFEKTGK
+685 
-692 QRILDE
+692 
-698 SIDVGIISPYRAQV
+698 RA
-712 QYLRQQIKKKE
+712 E
-723 FFRPYRKLISVN
+723 
-735 TVDGFQGQE
+735 
-744 RDIIIISLVRSNNE
+744 
-758 GQIGF
+758 
-763 LSDLRR
+763 
-769 MNVAITRARMKLI
+769 
-782 IMGNA
+782 
-787 ETLSH
+787 
-792 TLFYKKLYEY
+792 
-802 VMQISNGE
+802 

>member
-1 MRRPL
+1 M
-6 CVFCAGMLGVALV
+6 
-19 CDFLPQTELFV
+19 

-141 LEAPEPADRTTLFAD
+141 LEAPEPADRITLFAD
-156 GVALLAKEPQAFA
+156 GVVLWAREPQAFA
-169 RLGQGSSFRART
+169 RLGKSSSFRART
-181 SRLQKRLSTS
+181 GRLQKRLSTS

-201 GVLAA
+201 G
-206 MTVGD
+206 
-211 RNHLS
+211 
-216 SALRSAYR
+216 
-224 GAGLSHVLVVSGMHV
+224 MHV
-239 SILCGDVFGR
+239 SILCGNVFGSVFGR

-255 YRSRRVKVLFTAF
+255 YRSRRVKALFTAF

-346 RRLHALFAAH
+346 RHLHALFAAH

-381 CIGVCASAAAF
+381 CIGVCASAATF

-398 GLSVSIYAVLSG
+398 GLSVSLWAVASG

-428 FAGLVPAAGPLYTMI
+428 FAGLVPVAGPLYLLL
-443 GKAAEFLTG
+443 GKAAEALTG

-472 TNYAAIV
+472 TNYAALV

-491 VWKVRLR
+491 LWKVRLR

-519 RDVVHVDLVG
+519 RDVVHIDLVG
-529 SANRVMSGQKFTTLF
+529 SANSPAVVVSQNHTAVVLF
-544 IDEAAQALEAA
+544 RGGASTQRALENQLARRGVTTVELLADLRLDPENACTLPARTMCRVAVQPVGSAVTRQTQTAA
-555 CWIPMKRTTRVV
+555 VETLRTRFGCLVRLTIGEQQFV
-567 FAGDHC
+567 
-573 QLPPTVKSIEAMRG
+573 TVSG
-587 GLAKTLMERIVEN
+587 TVTLAEPVRAQWLLASPA
-600 KPEVVT
+600 KPEAVQWEQ
-606 LLTVQYRMNE
+606 LLSRSDHYQW
-616 KIMQFSSEW
+616 MQGGEAVYASLSLR
-625 FYDGKVIAAPEV
+625 P
-637 CHRGILDYDLPMMWI
+637 
-652 DTSGTEAY
+652 SG
-660 EQFVGES
+660 GW
-667 FGRINKK
+667 
-674 EAALTLEKLQE
+674 
-685 YFEKTGK
+685 
-692 QRILDE
+692 
-698 SIDVGIISPYRAQV
+698 RA
-712 QYLRQQIKKKE
+712 E
-723 FFRPYRKLISVN
+723 
-735 TVDGFQGQE
+735 
-744 RDIIIISLVRSNNE
+744 
-758 GQIGF
+758 
-763 LSDLRR
+763 
-769 MNVAITRARMKLI
+769 
-782 IMGNA
+782 
-787 ETLSH
+787 
-792 TLFYKKLYEY
+792 
-802 VMQISNGE
+802 

>member
-1 MRRPL
+1 
-6 CVFCAGMLGVALV
+6 MLGVELV
-19 CDFLPQTELFV
+19 CVFLPQTELFV

-43 CIPDRTRKALLCLLL
+43 CIPDRTRKASLCLLL

-156 GVALLAKEPQAFA
+156 GAALLAKEPQAFA

-255 YRSRRVKVLFTAF
+255 YRSRRVKALFTAF

-346 RRLHALFAAH
+346 RHLHALFAAH

-381 CIGVCASAAAF
+381 CIGVCASAATF

-398 GLSVSIYAVLSG
+398 GLSVSLWAVASG
-410 VAVLWMVKPMML
+410 VAVLWLVQPML
-422 LGLGTA
+422 LLSLGTA
-428 FAGLVPAAGPLYTMI
+428 FAGLVPVAGPLYLLL
-443 GKAAEFLTG
+443 GKAAEALTG

-457 AVWVSAKPGAGLYFD
+457 TVWISTKPGAGLYFD
-472 TNYAAIV
+472 TNYAAFV

-491 VWKVRLR
+491 LWKVRLR

-503 LLLTAAL
+503 ILMTAVL
-510 AIGAGNALC
+510 AIGVGNALC

-529 SANRVMSGQKFTTLF
+529 SANSPAVVVSQNHTAVVLF
-544 IDEAAQALEAA
+544 
-555 CWIPMKRTTRVV
+555 
-567 FAGDHC
+567 
-573 QLPPTVKSIEAMRG
+573 RG
-587 GLAKTLMERIVEN
+587 GASTQRAVENQLARRGVTTVELLADLRLDPENACTLPARTMCRVAVQPVGSAVTRQTSTAAVETLRTRSGCLVRLTIGEQQFVTVSGTVTLAEPVRVQWLLASPAKTEAVQWEQ
-600 KPEVVT
+600 
-606 LLTVQYRMNE
+606 LLSRSDHYQW
-616 KIMQFSSEW
+616 MQGGEAVYASLSLR
-625 FYDGKVIAAPEV
+625 P
-637 CHRGILDYDLPMMWI
+637 
-652 DTSGTEAY
+652 SG
-660 EQFVGES
+660 GW
-667 FGRINKK
+667 
-674 EAALTLEKLQE
+674 
-685 YFEKTGK
+685 
-692 QRILDE
+692 
-698 SIDVGIISPYRAQV
+698 RA
-712 QYLRQQIKKKE
+712 E
-723 FFRPYRKLISVN
+723 
-735 TVDGFQGQE
+735 
-744 RDIIIISLVRSNNE
+744 
-758 GQIGF
+758 
-763 LSDLRR
+763 
-769 MNVAITRARMKLI
+769 
-782 IMGNA
+782 
-787 ETLSH
+787 
-792 TLFYKKLYEY
+792 
-802 VMQISNGE
+802 